1 MMHRLFA
8 HHDMLEVL
16 DVLGLNPVTP
26 LDHALA
32 LATYALLALVAFLG
46 LRWAGRGLT
55 RRARPERN
63 DPETRPIATTRT
75 LEG

>member
-1 MMHRLFA
+1 MMHPLFA

-16 DVLGLNPVTP
+16 DVLGFNPVTP

-32 LATYALLALVAFLG
+32 LATYALLALVTFLG
-46 LRWAGRGLT
+46 LKWAGRGLS
-55 RRARPERN
+55 RRLRPEQA
-63 DPETRPIATTRT
+63 DPEPLPIATPRT